1 MATQQDEQEKH
12 SDVGNAFVLIVTV
25 LFVFPAAFA
34 YYILGNALLEQNL
47 CHVGPASFH
56 LANSILDGRL
66 STFHEQRASLVNLYG
81 TYTSFD
87 DSSYYFVK
95 TPYKIRPKVLPDYGY
110 WSISTLA
117 LTLLS
122 PSLRQERQMEWKNQK
137 EDWYYDIVTAPSI
150 QWDQSHEID
159 IEELQKTNQHSSKS
173 NRWCLVNIQDP
184 RKYYK
189 NPGLPAS
196 LKNTDQSA
204 FWNGKES
211 SQNAVSKVKSN
222 ITKTEDEKDQDQD
235 VFKICGKPQTS
246 IVSSGDEAPFFVELP
261 LHPPGQ
267 AIWTKLETE
276 SPNMDSSSRDDDFVG
291 SDEDNQFSS
300 FRQYQDKYKFS
311 LPNPYQ
317 VQVQCHVQNIDLH
330 HLAQGLTQPD
340 SAPRLQWEHTKTV
353 KLPQMNP
360 LALPGT
366 SLIWI
371 ILLLVQ
377 LRRGPPNRLRRPPI
391 TSLGTVLEHE
401 DWDLVR
407 AMQLLWFQST
417 WLKWSVTALWLYFIG
432 SFLEPV
438 VGTIPYLAITSVF
451 VQVIAISGENMTTNL
466 FLLVCFGHSVVLS
479 QLQSSLK
486 VGTAEITVI
495 SFGDAKHALKLNVFC
510 IVIALCTFVL
520 YKKVPWRSGT
530 CCLLFGWAL
539 SNSTVLELL
548 GAPQWTI
555 PTLLMAHLWWKLSKL
570 PDDLTQIN
578 DDESISFCDGMKD
591 EPPKVKKVCFG
602 YQPDTMVSLKQRCC
616 KSFNSCL
623 GYLWFGVWMLLTLGC
638 SFTLDWTLVVGNM
651 MTLWLC
657 IGTIQFPRHPLW
669 SLYHMVASTVLIV
682 INTMTLAG
690 WCLCHVAIMTGA
702 LHALPPPYVYASMAV
717 QIVAHTAALLRTAA
731 TKHWRLSQNTP
742 GCYFWTHVKM
752 LGSVIYS

>member
-1 MATQQDEQEKH
+1 MATQQSDEQERQN
-12 SDVGNAFVLIVTV
+12 DVGNSFVFVVTV
-25 LFVFPAAFA
+25 LFLFPAAFA

-47 CHVGPASFH
+47 CHVGPATFH
-56 LANSILDGRL
+56 LSNSLLDGSL
-66 STFHEQRASLVNLYG
+66 IKFHEQRASLVNLYG

-95 TPYKIRPKVLPDYGY
+95 TPYKILPKVLPDYGY

-122 PSLRQERQMEWKNQK
+122 PSLRQERQREWQNQK

-150 QWDQSHEID
+150 QWDQSHEVD
-159 IEELQKTNQHSSKS
+159 IEELKRTQKHSSKA

-189 NPGLPAS
+189 NEELPAS
-196 LKNTDQSA
+196 LKTSDQA
-204 FWNGKES
+204 TVNL
-211 SQNAVSKVKSN
+211 NV
-222 ITKTEDEKDQDQD
+222 TKTEDEKEQDQD
-235 VFKICGKPQTS
+235 VIKICGKPQTS

-276 SPNMDSSSRDDDFVG
+276 SPNMEDSSNQDDDVVVG
-291 SDEDNQFSS
+291 DEDQFSS

-317 VQVQCHVQNIDLH
+317 VQVQCHVQSIDLH

-340 SAPRLQWEHTKTV
+340 SEPRLEWEHTKTA
-353 KLPQMNP
+353 KLPQLNP

-366 SLIWI
+366 TLIWV
-371 ILLLVQ
+371 ILFLVQ

-401 DWDLVR
+401 EWDLVR

-417 WLKWSVTALWLYFIG
+417 WLKWSVTALWLYIIG
-432 SFLEPV
+432 SFLEPN
-438 VGTIPYLAITSVF
+438 VGAFPYLAITGVF
-451 VQVIAISGENMTTNL
+451 VQAIAISGENMTTNL
-466 FLLVCFGHSVVLS
+466 FLLVCFGQSVVLS

-486 VGTAEITVI
+486 IGPVEITDI
-495 SFGDAKHALKLNVFC
+495 SLGDAKHALKLNVFC
-510 IVIALCTFVL
+510 IMIALCTFVL
-520 YKKVPWRSGT
+520 YKKLPWRSGA
-530 CCLLFGWAL
+530 CCLFLGWAL
-539 SNSTVLELL
+539 SNVTVLELL

-555 PTLLMAHLWWKLSKL
+555 PTLMMAHLWWKLSKL
-570 PDDLTQIN
+570 PDDLSQIN
-578 DDESISFCDGMKD
+578 DDESISFCDGIKN
-591 EPPKVKKVCFG
+591 EPPKRKRVCFG
-602 YQPDTMVSLKQRCC
+602 YQPDTVLSLKQRCC

-623 GYLWFGVWMLLTLGC
+623 GVLWFCIWMLLTVGC
-638 SFTLDWTLVVGNM
+638 AFTLDWTLVVGNM

-657 IGTIQFPRHPLW
+657 IGTTQFPRHPLW

-702 LHALPPPYVYASMAV
+702 LHALPPPYVYASMAI
-717 QIVAHTAALLRTAA
+717 QILAHTIALLRTAA

-742 GCYFWTHVKM
+742 GCYFWTHIKI
-752 LGSVIYS
+752 LGSIFYT